1 LLILFI
7 TRDFQG
13 HLRNLG
19 TGVIC
24 LYALLSLRVVGVTV
38 AFPFIAGGHI
48 SGLTDLMIILASIFS
63 FLWFNVSSCTDNRL
77 LFLLRAQK
85 NEAWEDP
92 VGYVLDLRRL
102 DGLELQNLVELGGG
116 GGESLSGFQ
125 QAKRKTDG

>member
-1 LLILFI
+1 MF
-7 TRDFQG
+7 
-13 HLRNLG
+13 
-19 TGVIC
+19 V
-24 LYALLSLRVVGVTV
+24 ALLSLRVVGVDGR
-38 AFPFIAGGHI
+38 FPFIAGGHF

-77 LFLLRAQK
+77 LFFAWAQK

-116 GGESLSGFQ
+116 GESLSGFQ